1 LTLNGR
7 SQRIAVLVDREGMGD
22 VILKAPFLRALRRAF
37 PDHAVWWIA
46 THQTAMADE
55 LRPLFVADV
64 TEVITHAALDGAP
77 LPLLKRLRALGEF
90 DLVFDSRT
98 KMSTVALARL
108 GLRPR
113 GFYCCLPGQ
122 ILCDGERRLARPRP
136 RHIAQRMLA
145 MLACAIG
152 RTPEPPTWLE
162 ASAEARDAALRVL
175 PDGRTYVGIAPGSRQ
190 PNKNWPIG
198 RFRAVAQGLVAQ
210 GVTPVFLLGP
220 KEAELAAELG
230 AAQGAIMLTAD
241 SDPGPPGQALDQLI
255 ARGQRLAALLA
266 NDNGV
271 GHLLGASGVPVV
283 SLFGPTDPRRWAPVA
298 PANVILEARK
308 FGRERDIAAIPADAV
323 LAAVMTILE
332 RDQIPPAMKS

>member
-1 LTLNGR
+1 
-7 SQRIAVLVDREGMGD
+7 VLVDREGMGD

-55 LRPLFVADV
+55 LRPLFAADV
-64 TEVITHAALDGAP
+64 AQVIAHAGLDGAP
-77 LPLLKRLRALGEF
+77 LPLLKRLRALGDF

-108 GLRPR
+108 GLRHR

-122 ILCDGERRLARPRP
+122 ILCDGETRLARPRP

-145 MLACAIG
+145 MLACATR
-152 RTPEPPTWLE
+152 RTADAPTWLE
-162 ASAEARDAALRVL
+162 ASSGARDEALRLL
-175 PDGRTYVGIAPGSRQ
+175 PEGPSYVGIAPGSRQ
-190 PNKNWPIG
+190 PNKNWPIE
-198 RFRAVAQGLVAQ
+198 RFAAVAQGLVARD
-210 GVTPVFLLGP
+210 VTPVFLLGP
-220 KEAELAAELG
+220 KETELAAELQS
-230 AAQGAIMLTAD
+230 AQGAIVLMAD
-241 SDPGPPGQALDQLI
+241 SDGERPGEALDQLI

-283 SLFGPTDPRRWAPVA
+283 SLFGPTDPKRWAPVA
-298 PANVILEARK
+298 PANVILEARS
-308 FGRERDIAAIPADAV
+308 FGGERDMTTIPTDAA
-323 LAAVMTILE
+323 LAAVMTILK
-332 RDQIPPAMKS
+332 RDQVPPAMKS